1 MNHDHTVQLHLLV
14 HTQHKQSAVAPP
26 NGYVSFQNKNDRGS
40 GGVRGKKTKT
50 KQKLN
55 NIARSSKFIPK
66 IPDQRQVRLK
76 GNKK

>member
-1 MNHDHTVQLHLLV
+1 MV
-14 HTQHKQSAVAPP
+14 HTQHEQSAVAPP
-26 NGYVSFQNKNDRGS
+26 NGYVSFQNKNDREGVGGGGEGS
-40 GGVRGKKTKT
+40 VRGGKKK
-50 KQKLN
+50 N